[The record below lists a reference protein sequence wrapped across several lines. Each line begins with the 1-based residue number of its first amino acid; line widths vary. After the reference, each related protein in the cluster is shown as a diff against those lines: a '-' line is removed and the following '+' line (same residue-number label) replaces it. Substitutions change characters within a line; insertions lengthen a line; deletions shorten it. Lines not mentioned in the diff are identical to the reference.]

1 MQPIEEI
8 QRKLF
13 VLRNYEAVFKG
24 EVVRQIKP
32 TCCGQEFGLGELL
45 KMAVQPSDV
54 EIDGSF
60 FTMFEVT
67 CPICGKTIEPTWNIR
82 A

>member
-1 MQPIEEI
+1 MRPIEEI

-24 EVVRQIKP
+24 ETVRQIKP
-32 TCCGQEFGLGELL
+32 ACCGQEFGLGELL
-45 KMAVQPSDV
+45 KAVVHPSDV
-54 EIDGSF
+54 EINGNS
-60 FTMFEVT
+60 FTMFKVT
-67 CPICGKTIEPTWNIR
+67 CPICGKTIEPEWNIR